1 VTRDVTPLQQISE
14 HFDPLIYIS
23 LAFLFGIAAQFKV
36 MHGSSFL
43 KRILTIFESRFGVLY
58 AVIIVTSLFSPLI
71 LNDVVIL
78 ILTPVLISYS
88 KEFEVDIAPLIV
100 AEITFTN
107 IASTLT
113 PLGNPQNILLWQ
125 ASGIPAT
132 DFVLG
137 TWLPLLISGVVSA
150 AVLYPLSRKMKNR
163 SEVANTTGSSVPA
176 IYLLVVIITIFSSD
190 ILGISSVLALAI
202 SFMLGFI
209 FTFRSLQGIL
219 KEFDLRS
226 LLILYTL
233 VASITIIG
241 VLLEPF
247 VISYASQAASGV
259 QPFSALFIGGLSN
272 LISNVPTTQLIL
284 SLTTVSPHQAPEIAV
299 EAGLAGNIDPI
310 GSFANLLA
318 LLLVRRAGLQIK
330 RAMLLQLLI
339 GLISFLPAF
348 I

>member
-1 VTRDVTPLQQISE
+1 MTPLQQVSE
-14 HFDPLIYIS
+14 HVDPLIYIS
-23 LAFLFGIAAQFKV
+23 LALLFGIAAQFKA

-43 KRILTIFESRFGVLY
+43 RRILTTFGNKFGILY

-125 ASGIPAT
+125 ASGVSAT

-137 TWLPLLISGVVSA
+137 TWFPLLVSA
-150 AVLYPLSRKMKNR
+150 IVSATVLYPLSKKMKNR
-163 SEVANTTGSSVPA
+163 SNDILNNTGSSIPP
-176 IYLLVVIITIFSSD
+176 IYLLIVIITIFSSNL
-190 ILGISSVLALAI
+190 LGIPSVLALGI

-209 FTFRSLQGIL
+209 FTFRSLPSIQR
-219 KEFDLRS
+219 EFDLKS
-226 LLILYTL
+226 LFILYSL
-233 VASITIIG
+233 IASITIIG
-241 VLLEPF
+241 VLIEPF
-247 VISYASQAASGV
+247 VASYAFQAASGA
-259 QPFSALFIGGLSN
+259 QPFSALFIGALSN

-284 SLTTVSPHQAPEIAV
+284 SLTNVSPHKAPNIAV
-299 EAGLAGNIDPI
+299 EAGLAGNIGPI

-318 LLLVRRAGLQIK
+318 LLLLRRAGFEIRK
-330 RAMLLQLLI
+330 AILLQLVI
-339 GLISFLPAF
+339 GSISFLPAF